1 MLMKRLNEDYAD
13 ITSETLSL
21 FDQLSLLQL
30 ETDIVSKRPLLTN
43 ENLFLQ
49 TQTYSGDVKNIA
61 QSINLIFKRLIDK
74 KSEKEKQIY
83 DLAFHDPLT
92 GLQNRRFIMQ
102 KLDAI
107 TTAKVEHQEFNALIY
122 IDIDKFK
129 ALNDTKGHEYGD
141 MLLIEVA
148 RRMKNLVRA
157 VDIVS
162 RFGGDEF
169 VILVQRISEYEE
181 DASAITWEI
190 TERIRDAL
198 AAPYELNNYVHHS
211 SPSIGICLFN
221 SSYESAGE
229 IIKCADIAMY
239 QAKQAGG
246 NRRQFFDPEMQKT
259 IEDKV
264 AIQNDLKNAIH
275 SNQLSLHYQL
285 QVDGNTN
292 PIGSEAL
299 IRWQHPVK
307 GNISPVKFIA
317 IAETTD
323 LIIDIGN
330 WVLETAFQQLKA
342 WEKDS
347 SKNHLTLAVNISAK
361 QFNHPDFIE
370 HISKLI
376 SKHKINSRL
385 LKFELTEGVAV
396 SDIDGV
402 IEKMNTLKDR
412 FGIRISL
419 DDFGTGFS
427 SLSYLKKLPIEQ
439 VKIDRSFVRDM
450 TVDQNDASMVKAIV
464 DMAKTFNLDVIAEG
478 VETEEQHEMLAKYG
492 CNFYQGYLFSKPL
505 TIEKFDALLD
515 SFSDVDA
522 LS

>member
-30 ETDIVSKRPLLTN
+30 ETDIVSKRTLLTN

-107 TTAKVEHQEFNALIY
+107 TAAKVEHQEFNALIY

-221 SSYESAGE
+221 SIYESAGE

-347 SKNHLTLAVNISAK
+347 SKNRLTLAVNISAK

>member
-30 ETDIVSKRPLLTN
+30 ETDIVSKRTLLTN

-107 TTAKVEHQEFNALIY
+107 TAAKVEHQEFNALIY

-347 SKNHLTLAVNISAK
+347 SKNRLTLAVNISAK

>member
-1 MLMKRLNEDYAD
+1 MKCLNEDYVD
-13 ITSETLSL
+13 GNSEVLSL
-21 FDQLSLLQL
+21 TDQLRLLQL
-30 ETDIVSKRPLLTN
+30 ETETVSKLPSLTS
-43 ENLFLQ
+43 ENLFIQ
-49 TQTYSGDVKNIA
+49 TQAYAGDIKKIA
-61 QSINLIFKRLIDK
+61 HNINLILERLIDK

-102 KLDAI
+102 KLEAI
-107 TTAKVEHQEFNALIY
+107 TSAEVDNQEFNALIY

-148 RRMKNLVRA
+148 RRMKNLVRV

-169 VILVQRISEYEE
+169 VILVQKISEYEE

-190 TERIRDAL
+190 TERIRDTL

-221 SSYESAGE
+221 SNHQSSAGE

-264 AIQNDLKNAIH
+264 AIQNDLKDAIQ
-275 SNQLSLHYQL
+275 SKQLSLHYQL
-285 QVDGNTN
+285 QVDENSQ
-292 PIGSEAL
+292 PIGAEAL

-330 WVLETAFQQLKA
+330 WVLETALRQLKT
-342 WEKDS
+342 WERDS
-347 SKNHLTLAVNISAK
+347 IKNQLTLAVNISAK

-370 HISKLI
+370 YISKLI
-376 SKHKINSRL
+376 SKHKVNSKL

-396 SDIDGV
+396 SDIDSV
-402 IEKMNTLKDR
+402 IEKMNVLKDM

-464 DMAKTFNLDVIAEG
+464 DMAKTFNLEVIAEG
-478 VETEEQHEMLAKYG
+478 VETEEQHEMLAAYG

-505 TIEKFDALLD
+505 AIEKFDALLD
-515 SFSDVDA
+515 SFSVVNE

>member
-1 MLMKRLNEDYAD
+1 MKCLNEDYVD
-13 ITSETLSL
+13 RNSEVLSL
-21 FDQLSLLQL
+21 TDQLRLLQL
-30 ETDIVSKRPLLTN
+30 ETEAVSKLPSLTS

-49 TQTYSGDVKNIA
+49 TQAYAGDIKNIA
-61 QSINLIFKRLIDK
+61 HNINRILERLIDK

-102 KLDAI
+102 KLEAI
-107 TTAKVEHQEFNALIY
+107 TTAEVDTQEFNALIY

-148 RRMKNLVRA
+148 RRMKNLVRV

-169 VILVQRISEYEE
+169 VILVQKISEYEE

-190 TERIRDAL
+190 TERIRDTL

-221 SSYESAGE
+221 SNHQSAGE

-264 AIQNDLKNAIH
+264 AIQNDLKDAIQ
-275 SNQLSLHYQL
+275 SKQLSLHYQL
-285 QVDGNTN
+285 QVDENSK
-292 PIGSEAL
+292 PIGAEAL

-330 WVLETAFQQLKA
+330 WVLETALRQLKA
-342 WEKDS
+342 WESDS
-347 SKNHLTLAVNISAK
+347 IKNQLTLAVNISAK

-370 HISKLI
+370 YISKLI
-376 SKHKINSRL
+376 SKHKVNSKL

-396 SDIDGV
+396 SDIDSV
-402 IEKMNTLKDR
+402 IEKMNVLKDM

-427 SLSYLKKLPIEQ
+427 SLSYLKKLPIDQ

-464 DMAKTFNLDVIAEG
+464 DMAKTFNLEVIAEG
-478 VETEEQHEMLAKYG
+478 VETEEQHEMLAAYG

-505 TIEKFDALLD
+505 AIEKFDALLD
-515 SFSDVDA
+515 SFSVVNE

>member
-1 MLMKRLNEDYAD
+1 MKCLNEDYVD
-13 ITSETLSL
+13 GNSEVLSL
-21 FDQLSLLQL
+21 TDQLRLLQL
-30 ETDIVSKRPLLTN
+30 ETETISKLPTLTS
-43 ENLFLQ
+43 ENLTIQ
-49 TQTYSGDVKNIA
+49 TQAYAGDIKKIA
-61 QSINLIFKRLIDK
+61 YNINLILERLIDK

-102 KLDAI
+102 KLEAI
-107 TTAKVEHQEFNALIY
+107 TTAEVDNQEFNALIY

-148 RRMKNLVRA
+148 RRMKNLVRV

-169 VILVQRISEYEE
+169 VILVQKISEYEE

-190 TERIRDAL
+190 TERIRDTL

-221 SSYESAGE
+221 SNHQSSAGE

-264 AIQNDLKNAIH
+264 AIQNDLKDAIQ
-275 SNQLSLHYQL
+275 SKQLSLHYQL
-285 QVDGNTN
+285 QVDENSQ
-292 PIGSEAL
+292 PIGAEAL

-330 WVLETAFQQLKA
+330 WVLETALRQLKT
-342 WEKDS
+342 WERDS
-347 SKNHLTLAVNISAK
+347 IKNQLTLAVNISAK

-370 HISKLI
+370 YISKLI
-376 SKHKINSRL
+376 SKHKVNSKL

-396 SDIDGV
+396 SDIDSV
-402 IEKMNTLKDR
+402 IEKMNVLKDM

-464 DMAKTFNLDVIAEG
+464 DMAKTFNLEVIAEG
-478 VETEEQHEMLAKYG
+478 VETEEQHEMLAAYG

-505 TIEKFDALLD
+505 AIEKFDALLD
-515 SFSDVDA
+515 SFSVVNE

>member
-30 ETDIVSKRPLLTN
+30 ETDIVSKRTLLTN

-107 TTAKVEHQEFNALIY
+107 TAAKVEHQEFNALIY

-342 WEKDS
+342 LEKDS
-347 SKNHLTLAVNISAK
+347 SKNRLTLAVNISAK